1 MTAGRGAPD
10 TVSPAAGRHT
20 QLPRDVDD
28 GPDLN
33 LPTDT
38 RAQRL
43 RRRLPAYLFIVPA
56 TAMVLVFL
64 IWPFLRTITLSLTNA
79 DGVNPPQFIG
89 LANYVRFLRDPILI
103 QSLTNTFIWLAAS
116 LVLPVVIGFL
126 VAWGTYRLAG
136 GALYRLPF
144 ILPYVLSG
152 TAVGVVW
159 SFLLQSDGVANEILV
174 TLGLD
179 SLTRS
184 WLLYPPHNTFA
195 MIIAATWQVVGINVI
210 LFLVGLQA
218 MPEDPVDA
226 ARVDGA
232 QGWSLLRHIIIPL
245 IRPMMVVV
253 IGMTL
258 VNSLRTFDIIWL
270 MTQGGPYRS
279 SETLAVT
286 MFREAFLL
294 FRHGYGAA
302 IAVLLTLFNLGAA
315 TLYLRRQLRSV

>member
-1 MTAGRGAPD
+1 M
-10 TVSPAAGRHT
+10 
-20 QLPRDVDD
+20 LPE
-28 GPDLN
+28 
-33 LPTDT
+33 T
-38 RAQRL
+38 RTYGL

-56 TAMVLVFL
+56 TVMVLVFL
-64 IWPFLRTITLSLTNA
+64 IWPFLRTITLSLTDA
-79 DGVNPPQFIG
+79 DGVNPPQFVG
-89 LANYVRFLRDPILI
+89 LANYGRFLNDPILI
-103 QSLTNTFIWLAAS
+103 QSLTNTFVWLAGS
-116 LVLPVVIGFL
+116 LVLPVAIGFL
-126 VAWGTYRLAG
+126 VAWGTYRFAG
-136 GALYRLPF
+136 GGLYRVPF

-174 TLGLD
+174 TLGLEG
-179 SLTRS
+179 LTRT
-184 WLLYPPHNTFA
+184 WLLQPPHNTFV
-195 MIIAATWQVVGINVI
+195 MIIASTWQVVGINVI

-218 MPEDPVDA
+218 MPEDPIDA

-232 QGWSLLRHIIIPL
+232 QGWSLVRHIIIPL
-245 IRPMMVVV
+245 IRPMTVVV

-294 FRHGYGAA
+294 FRHGYGAG
-302 IAVLLTLFNLGAA
+302 IAVLLTVFNLIVA
-315 TLYLRRQLRSV
+315 TIYLRRQLRSV

>member
-1 MTAGRGAPD
+1 VIAGRA
-10 TVSPAAGRHT
+10 
-20 QLPRDVDD
+20 Q
-28 GPDLN
+28 
-33 LPTDT
+33 DT
-38 RAQRL
+38 RPRQPPRVRRPDRSEFHARGL
-43 RRRLPAYLFIVPA
+43 RRQVPAHLFMLPA

-64 IWPFLRTITLSLTNA
+64 IWPFLRTVALSLTDA
-79 DGVNPPQFIG
+79 DGVNPAQFVG
-89 LANYVRFLRDPILI
+89 FDNYTRFLEDPILV
-103 QSLTNTFIWLAAS
+103 QSLTNTLIWLAGS
-116 LVLPVVIGFL
+116 LMLPVIIGFL
-126 VAWGTYRLAG
+126 VAWGTYRFAG

-159 SFLLQSDGVANEILV
+159 SFLLASDGVVNEILV
-174 TLGLD
+174 IFGLEG
-179 SLTRS
+179 LMRS
-184 WLLYPPHNTFA
+184 WLLQPPANTFA
-195 MIIAATWQVVGINVI
+195 MIVASTWQVVGINVI

-218 MPEDPVDA
+218 IPQDPIDA

-232 QGWSLLRHIIIPL
+232 QGLSLLRHVIIPL
-245 IRPMMVVV
+245 IRPMSVVV

-302 IAVLLTLFNLGAA
+302 IAVLLTVFNLAVA
-315 TLYLRRQLRSV
+315 TIYLRRQLRAV

>member
-1 MTAGRGAPD
+1 MSGIDAPVQD
-10 TVSPAAGRHT
+10 RERATSTTGSGSQASRRP
-20 QLPRDVDD
+20 Q
-28 GPDLN
+28 
-33 LPTDT
+33 DT
-38 RAQRL
+38 RTSRL
-43 RRRLPAYLFIVPA
+43 RRRLPAYLFILPA
-56 TAMVLVFL
+56 AAVVFAFL
-64 IWPFLRTITLSLTNA
+64 LWPLLRTLSLSLTDA
-79 DGVNPPQFIG
+79 DGLNPPQFIG
-89 LANYVRFLRDPILI
+89 FSNYTRFFEDPILI
-103 QSLTNTFIWLAAS
+103 QSLTNTFIWLAGS

-126 VAWGTYRLAG
+126 IALGTYRFAG

-159 SFLLQSDGVANEILV
+159 SFLLESDGVVNEILM

-179 SLTRS
+179 GLTRA
-184 WLLYPPHNTFA
+184 WLLVPPLNTFG
-195 MIIAATWQVVGINVI
+195 MIVASTWQVVGINVI

-218 MPEDPVDA
+218 IPQDPIDA

-232 QGWSLLRHIIIPL
+232 QGWSLVRHVIIPL
-245 IRPMMVVV
+245 VRPMTVVV

-258 VNSLRTFDIIWL
+258 VNSLRTFDVIWL

-302 IAVLLTLFNLGAA
+302 IAVLLTILNLAVA